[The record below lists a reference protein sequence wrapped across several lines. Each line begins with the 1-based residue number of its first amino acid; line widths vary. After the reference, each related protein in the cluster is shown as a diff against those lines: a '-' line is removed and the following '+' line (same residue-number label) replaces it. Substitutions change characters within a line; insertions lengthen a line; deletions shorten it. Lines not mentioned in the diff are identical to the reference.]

1 MRHFSYE
8 SLNFII
14 TPSISFYILI
24 MNFVIE
30 LLEIDDYNVLFIIT
44 NKFTKK
50 VLLVI
55 EKDI

>member
-1 MRHFSYE
+1 MRYFLYE
-8 SLNFII
+8 SLNLIVTF
-14 TPSISFYILI
+14 SISFYILT

-30 LLEIDDYNVLFIIT
+30 LFEIDDYNVLFTII

-50 VLLVI
+50 MFFVI

>member
-1 MRHFSYE
+1 
-8 SLNFII
+8 
-14 TPSISFYILI
+14 

-30 LLEIDDYNVLFIIT
+30 LFEIDDYNVLLIII

-50 VLLVI
+50 MLFVI

>member
-1 MRHFSYE
+1 MRHFLYE
-8 SLNFII
+8 SLNFIM
-14 TPSISFYILI
+14 TFLISFHILT

-30 LLEIDDYNVLFIIT
+30 LFKIDDYNVLFIIT

-50 VLLVI
+50 MFFVI

>member
-1 MRHFSYE
+1 MRHFLYE
-8 SLNFII
+8 SLNFIM
-14 TPSISFYILI
+14 TFLISFHILI

-30 LLEIDDYNVLFIIT
+30 LFKIDDYNVLFIIT

-50 VLLVI
+50 MFFVI